1 MCPRVSPVSP
11 VSPVQVC
18 KLPCVLR
25 EAGDR
30 PGGEPERLVP
40 GEPLEEPQAL
50 ARAGAGLQHRYGPS
64 RPGDER
70 PTSSLPAPPP
80 GVILLHLQRL
90 RSLGWE
96 QMWRLT
102 AEKELMNML
111 STSLADQVRP
121 RRPAPGPPGPR
132 PPDARPP
139 VSSVQDIFNAFIKQ
153 NPALV
158 HRLPCFWNVQLSDHT
173 RSEQCYRQ
181 VSDLKVGRS
190 HVPRAWTHVSTDRLR
205 AAAPGDPLELA
216 QEAAREE
223 QARGVLQEPL
233 PDLPGVRRE
242 PAEEGAV
249 RLPEPLWSR
258 QRPGETLQPTRSP

>member
-1 MCPRVSPVSP
+1 MSSH
-11 VSPVQVC
+11 
-18 KLPCVLR
+18 LP
-25 EAGDR
+25 
-30 PGGEPERLVP
+30 
-40 GEPLEEPQAL
+40 
-50 ARAGAGLQHRYGPS
+50 
-64 RPGDER
+64 
-70 PTSSLPAPPP
+70 PPP

-102 AEKELMNML
+102 AEKELMNLL

-121 RRPAPGPPGPR
+121 RVPGPWTASSWTR

-139 VSSVQDIFNAFIKQ
+139 VSSVQDIFNAFLKQ
-153 NPALV
+153 NPVLV

-173 RSEQCYRQ
+173 RSEQCYRE

-190 HVPRAWTHVSTDRLR
+190 HVPRAWTRVCTDCLH

-249 RLPEPLWSR
+249 RLPEPPRSR